1 MQNFSFYLP
10 VKIKFGIGLWERIPE
25 ESYALGAKKI
35 LLVTGKKH
43 LKATGILD
51 KLLNLFNN
59 YPVEVT
65 VFDDIPP
72 EPPYYVVD
80 NGAEIAKLKEVD
92 LIVGIG
98 GGSVL
103 DVAKAIALKIN
114 LPGSIWDYIGEK
126 SEKISVQS
134 IPCIL
139 APTTAGTAS
148 EVTRVSVLIN
158 PDTKEKLSIRHD
170 SLYGK
175 IAIVDPLLTLSMPK
189 ENTIYSGL
197 DAFIHS
203 LESFLSLNSN
213 ILTDPISITSLKI
226 IYKYLPRVIENLE
239 RIDLREKLLYASTIS
254 GVAFSQTGLGGI
266 HALAHPIGVYANIPH
281 GLACALVTLPMLEYN
296 LDILPREKIATL
308 GRAVGVYSLRSAKE
322 KILKKIE
329 EFLKTLNIKLGL
341 RNYGISKEQL
351 LIIAKEAPKTGSYK
365 TNPRALNYDVIL
377 EILKKAW

>member
-35 LLVTGKKH
+35 LLVTGRKH
-43 LKATGILD
+43 LKNTGILD
-51 KLLNLFNN
+51 KLLHLFNN
-59 YPVEVT
+59 YQVEVI
-65 VFDDIPP
+65 VFDDVPP

-80 NGAEIAKLKEVD
+80 NGAEIAKSKEVD

-126 SEKISVQS
+126 SEKISTQS

-139 APTTAGTAS
+139 VPTTAGTAS
-148 EVTRVSVLIN
+148 EVTKVSVLIN

-175 IAIVDPLLTLSMPK
+175 IAIVDPLLTLSMPR

-213 ILTDPISITSLKI
+213 ILTDPISINSLKI
-226 IYKYLPRVIENLE
+226 VYKYLPRVIENLE

-281 GLACALVTLPMLEYN
+281 GLACALVALPMLEYN
-296 LDILPREKIATL
+296 LDILPREKISTL

-329 EFLKTLNIKLGL
+329 EFLKTLDIKLGL

-351 LIIAKEAPKTGSYK
+351 SIIAKEAPKTGSYK
-365 TNPRALNYDVIL
+365 TNPRALNYEVIL